1 MLEGL
6 SKEYKRIFKDV
17 PPKEG
22 KKLKETTDNEK
33 FYRVVD
39 GVFYLPSISYLKN
52 NLKELQV
59 LNETFNTYYKAE
71 DTTGEDWKWENLNCR
86 HITGERETIAAI
98 QYLKTQKEIAVDIET
113 TGLSFYDDKLL
124 LIVFAYSWNNVI
136 IINTFTKPVIDELKD
151 LFSRENIK
159 FIWHNGKFDIARLKQ
174 FIDVDARVDEDTMLM
189 HYIGFNENRGTH
201 GLGYLAMLY
210 LQAPNWEKTL
220 DDIKRKICKEKKI
233 RLEDFN
239 YGMFPEE
246 DLIRYAFF
254 DGLATYRLYK
264 VMSKEFPERSTLI
277 YRKLIEASNCFAE
290 IERCGVYVDQEMI
303 EHLDKKLTEEHK
315 ILIKQINDIAK
326 DYWEPNQYMIDTKA
340 KTAPEEFNVN
350 SPQQLKW
357 ILHRMGHKIDDTNEK
372 TLKEINSEFTNLIL
386 KLRKNNKYHR
396 TYVKGLSEAIEKDGR
411 IHTTYN
417 LHGTVTGRLSSSK
430 PNLQNTPRDATIKNI
445 FRATP
450 GYVLV
455 QADYSQ
461 AELRVLAVLSG
472 DPWLQDVYKQGDD
485 LHDKVAEQYWG
496 KDFTSEDRVKAKAV
510 NFGIAYGRTEHTLA
524 PDLNISLAEARK
536 LLDDWYKPM
545 PYVKKFFNERIKMAF
560 EEGISTTPFGRT
572 RNFIITPYNKFNIRN
587 EAMNT
592 PIQSVASDLT
602 LFSLI
607 EIHKELKEKNLG
619 RIVLTVHDSIIV
631 ETKPE
636 YVEKVKEIMIK
647 HMTEIPKK
655 YLKTDV
661 PFTADIDVG
670 IQWGEMD

>member
-1 MLEGL
+1 MLTGL
-6 SKEYKRIFKDV
+6 SKEYKRMFKNV

-22 KKLKETTDNEK
+22 KKLKETADKEK
-33 FYRVVD
+33 FYKVVD
-39 GVFYLPSISYLKN
+39 GVFYLPPISYLKN

-59 LNETFNTYYKAE
+59 LNEAFNAYYKAE
-71 DTTGEDWKWENLNCR
+71 DTIGEDWKWENLNCR
-86 HITGERETIAAI
+86 HMEGESEAIAAI
-98 QYLKTQKEIAVDIET
+98 QYLKTQKKIAVDIET

-124 LIVFAYSWNNVI
+124 LIVFAYDWNNSI
-136 IINTFTKPVIDELKD
+136 ILNTFTKPVIDELKD
-151 LFSRENIK
+151 LFSREDIK

-174 FIDVDARVDEDTMLM
+174 FIDVDARIDEDTMLM

-233 RLEDFN
+233 KLEDFN

-264 VMSKEFPERSTLI
+264 VMSKEFPEISTLI
-277 YRKLIEASNCFAE
+277 YRKLVEASNCFTE
-290 IERCGVYVDQEMI
+290 IEREGVYVDQEMI
-303 EHLDKKLTEEHK
+303 EHLDKELTKEYN
-315 ILIKQINDIAK
+315 ILVEKINDIAK
-326 DYWEPNQYMIDTKA
+326 IYWEPNQYMIDTKA
-340 KTAPEEFNVN
+340 KTAPDKFNAN

-357 ILHRMGHKIDDTNEK
+357 ILHRMGYKIDDTNEK

-396 TYVKGLSEAIEKDGR
+396 TYVRGLSEAIEKDGR

-417 LHGTVTGRLSSSK
+417 LHGTVTGRLSSSN
-430 PNLQNTPRDATIKNI
+430 PNLQNIPRDATIKNI

-461 AELRVLAVLSG
+461 AELRVLAVLSD
-472 DPWLQDVYKQGDD
+472 DPWLKNVYIRGDD

-510 NFGIAYGRTEHTLA
+510 NFGIAYGRTEHSLA
-524 PDLNISLAEARK
+524 SDLNISLAEARK
-536 LLDDWYKPM
+536 LLNDWFKPM

-619 RIVLTVHDSIIV
+619 RIVLTVHDSIIA
-631 ETKPE
+631 ETRPE

-661 PFTADIDVG
+661 PFTVDIDVG

>member
-22 KKLKETTDNEK
+22 KKLKETTDKEK
-33 FYRVVD
+33 FYRTVD
-39 GVFYLPSISYLKN
+39 GVFYLPPISYLKN

-59 LNETFNTYYKAE
+59 LNDAFNTYYKAE
-71 DTTGEDWKWENLNCR
+71 DTTGEDWKWENINCN
-86 HITGERETIAAI
+86 HMTGEHEVIAAI

-113 TGLSFYDDKLL
+113 TGLSFYDDELL

-136 IINTFTKPVIDELKD
+136 TINTFTKPVIDELKD
-151 LFSRENIK
+151 LFSREDIK

-220 DDIKRKICKEKKI
+220 DDIKKKICKEKKI
-233 RLEDFN
+233 RLKDFN

-264 VMSKEFPERSTLI
+264 VMSKEFPERGTLI

-290 IERCGVYVDQEMI
+290 IERCGVYADQEMI
-303 EHLDKKLTEEHK
+303 ERLDKELTKEYN
-315 ILIKQINDIAK
+315 ILVKKINDIAK
-326 DYWEPNQYMIDTKA
+326 TYWEPGQYMIDMKA
-340 KTAPEEFNVN
+340 KSAPDKFNPN

-357 ILHRMGHKIDDTNEK
+357 ILHRMGYKIDNTNEK
-372 TLKEINSEFTNLIL
+372 NLKEINSEFTNLIL

-396 TYVKGLSEAIEKDGR
+396 TYVNGLREAIEKDGR

-417 LHGTVTGRLSSSK
+417 LHGTVTGRLSSSN
-430 PNLQNTPRDATIKNI
+430 PNLQNIPRDATIKNI

-450 GYVLV
+450 GYVLT

-485 LHDKVAEQYWG
+485 LHDRVAEQYWG
-496 KDFTSEDRVKAKAV
+496 KDFTPEDRVKAKAV

-524 PDLNISLAEARK
+524 PDLNISLEEAKK
-536 LLDDWYKPM
+536 LLNDWYKPM
-545 PYVKKFFNERIKMAF
+545 PYVKKFFDERVKNAF
-560 EEGISTTPFGRT
+560 REGISTTPFGRT
-572 RNFIITPYNKFNIRN
+572 RFFIITPYNKFNIRN

-592 PIQSVASDLT
+592 PIQATASDLT

-607 EIHKELKEKNLG
+607 EIHKELKERNLG

-631 ETKPE
+631 ENKPE
-636 YVEKVKEIMIK
+636 HTEEVKEIMLR
-647 HMTEIPKK
+647 HMTEVPKK

-661 PFTADIDVG
+661 PFEADIDVG

>member
-1 MLEGL
+1 M
-6 SKEYKRIFKDV
+6 FKDV

-22 KKLKETTDNEK
+22 KKLKETADNEK
-33 FYRVVD
+33 FYKTVD
-39 GVFYLPSISYLKN
+39 GVFYLPPIPYLKN

-59 LNETFNTYYKAE
+59 LNDAFNAYYKAE

-86 HITGERETIAAI
+86 HMTGEREAIAAI
-98 QYLKTQKEIAVDIET
+98 QYLKSQKEIAVDIET
-113 TGLSFYDDKLL
+113 TGFSFYDDELL
-124 LIVFAYSWNNVI
+124 LIVFAYSWNNSI
-136 IINTFTKPVIDELKD
+136 TLNTFTKPVIDELKD
-151 LFSRENIK
+151 LFSREDIK

-220 DDIKRKICKEKKI
+220 DDIKRKVCKEKKI
-233 RLEDFN
+233 RLKDFN

-264 VMSKEFPERSTLI
+264 VMSEEFPEMSTLI
-277 YRKLIEASNCFAE
+277 YRKLVEASNCFAE
-290 IERCGVYVDQEMI
+290 IEREGVYADQEMI
-303 EHLDKKLTEEHK
+303 EHLDKELTKEYN
-315 ILIKQINDIAK
+315 ILVRKINDIAK
-326 DYWEPNQYMIDTKA
+326 TYWEPGQYMIDMKA
-340 KTAPEEFNVN
+340 KSAPEEFNVN

-357 ILHRMGHKIDDTNEK
+357 VLGRMGHKVDSTSADTLEGIG
-372 TLKEINSEFTNLIL
+372 TEFTELVL
-386 KLRKNNKYHR
+386 RLRKNNKYRR
-396 TYVKGLSEAIEKDGR
+396 TYVNGLRDAIEKDGR

-417 LHGTVTGRLSSSK
+417 LHGTVTGRLSSSN
-430 PNLQNTPRDATIKNI
+430 PNLQNIPRDATIKNI

-450 GYVLV
+450 GYVLT

-485 LHDKVAEQYWG
+485 LHDRVAEQYWG

-524 PDLNISLAEARK
+524 PDLNISLAEAKR
-536 LLDDWYKPM
+536 LLTDWFVPM
-545 PYVKKFFNERIKMAF
+545 PYVKKFFDERVKNAF
-560 EEGISTTPFGRT
+560 RGNDSVTPFGRT
-572 RNFIITPYNKFNIRN
+572 RSFIITPYNKFNIRN

-592 PIQSVASDLT
+592 PIQATASDLT
-602 LFSLI
+602 VFSLI
-607 EIHKELKEKNLG
+607 EIHKELKERNLG

-631 ETKPE
+631 ENKPE
-636 YVEKVKEIMIK
+636 HTEEVKEIMVR
-647 HMTEIPKK
+647 HMTEVPKK

-661 PFTADIDVG
+661 PFAADIDVG
-670 IQWGEMD
+670 IQWGEID